1 MQLRLESRPVGEVFV
16 VQCQGRMVAGN
27 EIFTLHS
34 QVGDAIEKY
43 GDVVLQLDRL
53 EFVDSSGLGALMRLM
68 QSARAKAGDLK
79 LCGVPPKIR
88 KVLELTHLLSQFE
101 IYESIEEAITAAYL
115 GSRYS
120 RGKTGDA
127 RPRMLCVYASLD
139 MCTFLR
145 EILCSA
151 GFNALTT
158 TSIEDA
164 PILLKATKTRLVIV
178 SSRIHSLRGKP
189 IRLALQE
196 IVPDMQLLVLDENF
210 AAQDPGEAAEKLLK
224 DVNTLLP
231 SAPSPA

>member
-16 VQCQGRMVAGN
+16 VQCQGRLVAGN

-34 QVGDAIEKY
+34 HVGDAIEKY
-43 GDVVLQLDRL
+43 GEVVLQLDRL

-68 QSARAKAGDLK
+68 QAARAKAGDLK

-88 KVLELTHLLSQFE
+88 KVLELTHLLPQFE

-158 TSIEDA
+158 TSVEDA
-164 PILLKATKTRLVIV
+164 PILLKATKARLVIV
-178 SSRIHSLRGKP
+178 SSRIQAVRGKP
-189 IRLALQE
+189 IRMALQE
-196 IVPDMQLLVLDENF
+196 IVPEVQLLVLDDNF

-224 DVNTLLP
+224 DVNALLP